1 MRLDDLEPLRAA
13 VRGGRRMNACNRYG
27 ETLVHAACRAG
38 SQRSLAYLLAHG
50 GTLRCCD
57 DAGRVPLH
65 ESCRAGQPCL
75 AIALRILLED
85 SRQAHAL
92 DARGSAPLEYAPPE
106 AWKAWYAFLHEHKQ
120 RLRGLVADHPSK
132 AGKGRAGESPR
143 SRSPPRPEAAPAP
156 PRAAAPPGA
165 ANFAA
170 AAALPP
176 SPMPPPPPRPG
187 RAPSPVLRSP
197 PLESSGGSAPNS
209 CPTRTRSMLDALSP
223 MLPTV
228 EAIAPQRALKH
239 RGDGPG
245 DRGAARRRDA
255 AAKAYTSL
263 SAHARSPDAGA
274 ARPGLRPAAF
284 PDAPDE
290 SEPSSR
296 NDDGDFSSDSD
307 DDDAAAA
314 PHVWSPR
321 NPNPS
326 PKPTQ
331 ARPLNPPRSLYE
343 QLDRPRPSAAVQSAT
358 RAAAA
363 NVARSAAAD
372 GAKPAFSPISPK
384 KAIRKG
390 FPQSGASLQ
399 PALPDHHSP
408 PFAWASPGAGLRE
421 LDFTPSLRARGLDA
435 PPEGDGEG

>member
-1 MRLDDLEPLRAA
+1 
-13 VRGGRRMNACNRYG
+13 
-27 ETLVHAACRAG
+27 
-38 SQRSLAYLLAHG
+38 
-50 GTLRCCD
+50 
-57 DAGRVPLH
+57 
-65 ESCRAGQPCL
+65 
-75 AIALRILLED
+75 
-85 SRQAHAL
+85 
-92 DARGSAPLEYAPPE
+92 
-106 AWKAWYAFLHEHKQ
+106 
-120 RLRGLVADHPSK
+120 
-132 AGKGRAGESPR
+132 
-143 SRSPPRPEAAPAP
+143 
-156 PRAAAPPGA
+156 
-165 ANFAA
+165 
-170 AAALPP
+170 
-176 SPMPPPPPRPG
+176 
-187 RAPSPVLRSP
+187 
-197 PLESSGGSAPNS
+197 
-209 CPTRTRSMLDALSP
+209 

-255 AAKAYTSL
+255 AARAYTSL
-263 SAHARSPDAGA
+263 SAHARSP
-274 ARPGLRPAAF
+274 
-284 PDAPDE
+284 
-290 SEPSSR
+290 
-296 NDDGDFSSDSD
+296 
-307 DDDAAAA
+307 DAAAA

-326 PKPTQ
+326 PKPTA

-408 PFAWASPGAGLRE
+408 PFAWARPGAGLRE

>member
-1 MRLDDLEPLRAA
+1 
-13 VRGGRRMNACNRYG
+13 MNACNRYG

-132 AGKGRAGESPR
+132 AGKGRAGESP
-143 SRSPPRPEAAPAP
+143 
-156 PRAAAPPGA
+156 
-165 ANFAA
+165 
-170 AAALPP
+170 
-176 SPMPPPPPRPG
+176 
-187 RAPSPVLRSP
+187 
-197 PLESSGGSAPNS
+197 
-209 CPTRTRSMLDALSP
+209 
-223 MLPTV
+223 
-228 EAIAPQRALKH
+228 Q
-239 RGDGPG
+239 
-245 DRGAARRRDA
+245 
-255 AAKAYTSL
+255 
-263 SAHARSPDAGA
+263 
-274 ARPGLRPAAF
+274 
-284 PDAPDE
+284 
-290 SEPSSR
+290 
-296 NDDGDFSSDSD
+296 
-307 DDDAAAA
+307 
-314 PHVWSPR
+314 
-321 NPNPS
+321 
-326 PKPTQ
+326 
-331 ARPLNPPRSLYE
+331 
-343 QLDRPRPSAAVQSAT
+343 

-363 NVARSAAAD
+363 SVARSAAAD

-421 LDFTPSLRARGLDA
+421 LDFTPSLRARGPDA